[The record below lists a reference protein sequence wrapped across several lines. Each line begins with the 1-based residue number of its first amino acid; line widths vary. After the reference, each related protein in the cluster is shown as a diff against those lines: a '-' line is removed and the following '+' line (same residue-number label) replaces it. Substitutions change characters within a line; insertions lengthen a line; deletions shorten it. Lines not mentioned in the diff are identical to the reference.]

1 MSDKAK
7 SDSNRLDRILDR
19 LAEYVQNAPGDELLE
34 DARREGRNPVQTT
47 ARMKGLFR
55 QALKNHQEKQLETAQ
70 AEYERAVAAMK
81 SRTISLPKT
90 PTERRTLL
98 AAIFAK
104 QPQLSAAFTFQNRG
118 FSELTDEDIENHLRK
133 LALLGVLEDVKPP
146 EEHE

>member
-7 SDSNRLDRILDR
+7 SDSHRLGRILDR

-34 DARREGRNPVQTT
+34 DARRERRDPAKTT
-47 ARMKGLFR
+47 ARVKGLFR
-55 QALKNHQEKQLETAQ
+55 QALKNYQGKQLEAAQ

-81 SRTISLPKT
+81 SRPISLPKT
-90 PTERRTLL
+90 ATERRSLL
-98 AAIFAK
+98 AAVFAK

-133 LALLGVLEDVKPP
+133 LALLGVLDEVRPS